1 MVFLR
6 RFVLPEKQGA
16 LSGKNADM
24 EYSMKKEQLAA
35 MIDHTLLKPNA
46 VEGDIQKLCREAKE
60 HHFWSVCVNS
70 TWVAAVKQLLAGSS
84 VKVCSVVG
92 FPLGAMSTEAKQA
105 ETRFAVRDGADEID
119 MVINVGFLK
128 SGKFDAVQEDIAAVK
143 SACDG
148 RVLKVIIETCLLDE
162 EEKQRACRLAVQ
174 GGADYVKTSTGFS
187 TGGAVE
193 SDVALMRKNIPPAM
207 GLKASGGV
215 RTYEDAVKMINAG
228 ATRIG
233 TSNGITIIKDCGE

>member
-1 MVFLR
+1 
-6 RFVLPEKQGA
+6 
-16 LSGKNADM
+16 M
-24 EYSMKKEQLAA
+24 EYVMKKEQLAA

-46 VEGDIQKLCREAKE
+46 VEGDIKKVCLEAAE
-60 HHFWSVCVNS
+60 FRFWSVCVNS
-70 TWVAAVKQLLAGSS
+70 TWVAAVKQFLAGSA

-92 FPLGAMSTEAKQA
+92 FPLGAMSIEAKQA
-105 ETRFAVRDGADEID
+105 EARFAVRDGADEID

-128 SGKFDAVQEDIAAVK
+128 SGKFDAVERDIAAVK

-148 RVLKVIIETCLLDE
+148 RLLKVIIETCLLDD
-162 EEKQRACRLAVQ
+162 EEKQRACRLAVT
-174 GGADYVKTSTGFS
+174 GGADFVKTSTGFL
-187 TGGAVE
+187 TGGATE

-215 RTYEDAVKMINAG
+215 RTYEDAIKMITAG

-233 TSNGITIIKDCGE
+233 TSNGIAIINGCGE

>member
-1 MVFLR
+1 
-6 RFVLPEKQGA
+6 
-16 LSGKNADM
+16 
-24 EYSMKKEQLAA
+24 MKKGQLAA

-46 VEGDIQKLCREAKE
+46 VEGDIKKICLEAKE
-60 HHFWSVCVNS
+60 YHFWSVCVNS
-70 TWVAAVKQLLAGSS
+70 TWVTAVKQFLAGST

-92 FPLGAMSTEAKQA
+92 FPLGAMSTDAKQA

-119 MVINVGFLK
+119 MVINVGLLK
-128 SGKFDAVQEDIAAVK
+128 SGKFDAVQKDIAGVK

-162 EEKQRACRLAVQ
+162 EEKQRACELAVKA
-174 GGADYVKTSTGFS
+174 GADYVKTSTGFS

-193 SDVALMRKNIPPAM
+193 SDIVLMRKSIPPAM

-233 TSNGITIIKDCGE
+233 TSNGIAIINDCGE